1 MPRAPSQPTA
11 AEIAEHEASGH
22 VTHRSWCIHCMRA
35 RKAVQPHMQVER
47 ASGDGLPTLHMD
59 YFYLSSADA
68 KEEDVMPHLVVR
80 CDKTRRTWATA
91 LPQKGTH
98 AFNVSWLCS
107 IVREAGWKKM
117 ILFSDNEPAMKA
129 LKQAVVEAM
138 RDLELTLQESPTSAG
153 HENAPSNGTAESA
166 AREVKRMIRAI
177 LSELESKLG
186 QKLDAD
192 HHMLSWVAR
201 HSAFLLTRFRIGED
215 GKSAYQRALGRK
227 WRRPTVVFG
236 EQILFKPVGAEGR
249 KRASPLEA
257 RVALGRYIG
266 TASRNADLLVMTPTG
281 VVKGHSLHRRAEI
294 DRWSTEGFGAL
305 RGLPWKMSNPVERA
319 PPNRVDMPALVG
331 EQPKGEEKDF
341 KPRHLYVPKSDIAK
355 FGYTPCCPGC
365 IAQIEGSAAR
375 SHNEECRLR
384 IQRKLM
390 ETDEGKARV
399 QKAKERVET
408 DHERKAKRPALE
420 GRPPP
425 DVPEV
430 AASEAAGAPLARPME
445 IAEEMA
451 PEGGQRGQKRRGEDL
466 EDLYRS
472 EVPDPGSM
480 DEPLVIFQR
489 GGCSGSGGANP
500 APEPMQEEPAQG
512 DVQIAGEEEPGIGL
526 IEKIFHDHG
535 MKCSRHEAESLS
547 NLVASLGA
555 DHKGESV
562 LNDGLWLSM
571 EEKGWKLRTD
581 KEFETMFQTLEKSKP
596 LLLTGLPSSGAFVEL
611 QRQQNELQ
619 KASRDEA
626 GKQIADKRKSMRA
639 CIDAYRHQVHEG
651 RYFLQEC
658 PRGTK
663 DFGTSQYSDLHEDT
677 LVVDGPMCVWTVDES
692 GGRLAGSKIRKRTRW
707 TTNSVTVARALKVI

>member
-1 MPRAPSQPTA
+1 MGKVLIS
-11 AEIAEHEASGH
+11 EHWAASGEGPP
-22 VTHRSWCIHCMRA
+22 SS
-35 RKAVQPHMQVER
+35 
-47 ASGDGLPTLHMD
+47 SGSKSC
-59 YFYLSSADA
+59 SS
-68 KEEDVMPHLVVR
+68 
-80 CDKTRRTWATA
+80 
-91 LPQKGTH
+91 Q
-98 AFNVSWLCS
+98 
-107 IVREAGWKKM
+107 
-117 ILFSDNEPAMKA
+117 
-129 LKQAVVEAM
+129 
-138 RDLELTLQESPTSAG
+138 
-153 HENAPSNGTAESA
+153 
-166 AREVKRMIRAI
+166 
-177 LSELESKLG
+177 LG
-186 QKLDAD
+186 PKD
-192 HHMLSWVAR
+192 
-201 HSAFLLTRFRIGED
+201 E
-215 GKSAYQRALGRK
+215 
-227 WRRPTVVFG
+227 
-236 EQILFKPVGAEGR
+236 

-294 DRWSTEGFGAL
+294 ERWSTEGFGAL

-341 KPRHLYVPKSDIAK
+341 KPRHLYVLKSDIAK

-390 ETDEGKARV
+390 ETDEGKARA

-420 GRPPP
+420 SRPPP

-430 AASEAAGAPLARPME
+430 AASEAAEAPLARPME

-451 PEGGQRGQKRRGEDL
+451 PEGGRRGQKRRGEDL

-472 EVPDPGSM
+472 EVPDPGFM

-489 GGCSGSGGANP
+489 GGSSGSGGTNP

-512 DVQIAGEEEPGIGL
+512 DAQIAGEEEPGIGL
-526 IEKIFHDHG
+526 IERIFHDHG

-547 NLVASLGA
+547 NLVASLGV
-555 DHKGESV
+555 DHRGESV

-619 KASRDEA
+619 KVSRDEA
-626 GKQIADKRKSMRA
+626 RKQIADKRKSMRA

-707 TTNSVTVARALKVI
+707 ITNSVTVARALKVICKSNGTKTWKRTLTFEEGRVQVRTNYPPKLVYAIARGVRAQHVLDGQIKEIGHVGGPDPHEETNYEEYQHEMLPSATEMYVKEPVLDANTGVV